1 MPPMIHI
8 IARLFVVGNQ
18 FSPAEAETMAGF
30 RFTQKSE
37 RGVLGTTGRY
47 KGQPL
52 PHGSAELE
60 ATAPGHFLTTADG
73 PFFEAAEALTRAAQA
88 QGEVDVRLHADVKHD
103 GQCNLEIAPC
113 VLAALHR
120 LGVPLTM
127 TCYETGKNE

>member
-1 MPPMIHI
+1 MFSMIHVV
-8 IARLFVVGNQ
+8 ARLFVVGDQ
-18 FSPAEAETMAGF
+18 FSPAEAEARACF
-30 RFTQKSE
+30 RFTRKSE

-52 PHGSAELE
+52 PYGSAELE
-60 ATAPGHFLTTADG
+60 VTAPSTFLSTTDG

-88 QGEVDVRLHADVKHD
+88 QGEVDVRLHVDVDHD
-103 GQCNLEIAPC
+103 GQCNLEIAPG

-120 LGVPLTM
+120 LGIPLTM